1 MVAEP
6 QFMTA
11 REFAKLPESSTP
23 MELIDGMLI
32 VSPTP
37 AHRHQKL
44 TARLTYPLIG
54 IELEG
59 ADGVWISSPL
69 DLYVSPHNVFQPDAL
84 LFEAENEPDPDI
96 LPVTEIPEIVIEVM
110 SPSSRSRDN
119 VKKRAAYAERGINE
133 YWIVDTQSRRI
144 VFNIA
149 NQDGTYTSHEL
160 DGAIIPAGRYAG
172 VKLDIDW
179 IFAIK
184 TSAHKTDSTE
194 P

>member
-1 MVAEP
+1 MIAEP

-11 REFAKLPESSTP
+11 REFAELPESSTP

-32 VSPTP
+32 VSPIP

-44 TARLTYPLIG
+44 TTRLTYALIG

-59 ADGVWISSPL
+59 GNGVWISSPL
-69 DLYVSPHNVFQPDAL
+69 DLYISPHNVFQPDAL
-84 LFEAENEPDPDI
+84 LFEAENEPDPDL
-96 LPVTEIPEIVIEVM
+96 LPVTEIPEIVVEVM

-119 VKKRAAYAERGINE
+119 VRKRAAYAERGIGE

-149 NQDGTYTSHEL
+149 IQGGTYTSYEL

-172 VKLDIDW
+172 VQLNLEW
-179 IFAIK
+179 IFAVK
-184 TSAHKTDSTE
+184 ASTPTTNSTE
-194 P
+194 S